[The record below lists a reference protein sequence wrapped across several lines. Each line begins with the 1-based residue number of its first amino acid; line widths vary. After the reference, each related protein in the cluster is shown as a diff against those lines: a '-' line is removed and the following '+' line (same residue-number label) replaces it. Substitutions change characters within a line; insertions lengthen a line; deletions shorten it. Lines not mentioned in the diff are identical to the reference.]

1 MSIPSYYFKEK
12 FIKMG
17 KWSLLPADSENWH
30 GEHTSFYFKKIFGFN
45 KGTTIIHTRMDD
57 LQHPYYPEFFIKK
70 IYKFIADS
78 NRRDYKSLAQKLL
91 GFYNLKR
98 IAQKQIPKITV
109 SDFTKISS
117 TKLISLYKKNR
128 DWAHRVTPYD
138 QFGWIAED
146 YWNPVMEKI
155 LTSKYGLVKNSVE
168 YYKVLFALTKPEK
181 ISTTLAEKREVLK
194 SVIQLKIGSKKLS
207 VVSASLAK
215 NYGFMPVFTF
225 GTPWG
230 IEYYNDELKQI
241 SKGNLSVLK
250 REYEKLLN
258 YTKIRNQEFKAT
270 VNKYKISIYDQQIF
284 IDFGLALDVRNE
296 AEYLVSLA
304 GYYLLPMY
312 DEIARRLVLSVKQVR
327 YLYEYE
333 IILAL
338 QGKIDPEKVL
348 TKKGQIMGWGFNKEM
363 SKRYFFTNKEAQQFF
378 KHVESYVK
386 NLQGGDEQ
394 RGLCANNGVVRGMV
408 KIVVSPEQ
416 NNKVKVGDILI
427 THATTVDY
435 LPAMKR
441 AAAFVTEVGGL
452 TCHAAVVAREFGVPC
467 IVALT
472 NATKNFKDGD
482 FVEVNAGSGT
492 IKKIK

>member
-312 DEIARRLVLSVKQVR
+312 DEIARR
-327 YLYEYE
+327 
-333 IILAL
+333 
-338 QGKIDPEKVL
+338 
-348 TKKGQIMGWGFNKEM
+348 
-363 SKRYFFTNKEAQQFF
+363 
-378 KHVESYVK
+378 
-386 NLQGGDEQ
+386 
-394 RGLCANNGVVRGMV
+394 
-408 KIVVSPEQ
+408 
-416 NNKVKVGDILI
+416 
-427 THATTVDY
+427 
-435 LPAMKR
+435 
-441 AAAFVTEVGGL
+441 
-452 TCHAAVVAREFGVPC
+452 
-467 IVALT
+467 
-472 NATKNFKDGD
+472 
-482 FVEVNAGSGT
+482 
-492 IKKIK
+492 